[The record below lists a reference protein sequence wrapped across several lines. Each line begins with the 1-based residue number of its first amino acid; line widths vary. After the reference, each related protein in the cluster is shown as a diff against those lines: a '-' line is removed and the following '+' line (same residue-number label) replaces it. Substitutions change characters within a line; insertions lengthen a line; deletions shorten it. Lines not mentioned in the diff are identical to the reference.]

1 MNGIIQTDVICLYKK
16 INHNQK
22 RVDCLEFD
30 VVQDVQIKTQ
40 NSNDLVYKIKLNKIH
55 LKIK

>member
-22 RVDCLEFD
+22 RVDCLLTE
-30 VVQDVQIKTQ
+30 VIQDVEIKTQ
-40 NSNDLVYKIKLNKIH
+40 N
-55 LKIK
+55 